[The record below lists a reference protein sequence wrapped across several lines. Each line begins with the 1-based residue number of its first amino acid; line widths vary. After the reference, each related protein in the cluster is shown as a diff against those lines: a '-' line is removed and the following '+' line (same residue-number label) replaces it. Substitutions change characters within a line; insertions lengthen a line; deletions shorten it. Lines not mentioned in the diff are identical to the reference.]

1 MEIIC
6 ANHNSILFCGLDDV
20 EKLKSI
26 SGITGI
32 WVEETTEISE
42 EDFNQLNLRLRGQTK
57 YPKQI
62 TMTFNPVSALHWLKK
77 RFFDSTKHE
86 AFTLKTTYEDN
97 KFIDDEYK
105 KVLEDLKSQD
115 EIYYQIYARGEWGLL
130 SNLIYTD
137 WEVTAELPKSFE
149 RIFWGLDFGY
159 NNPSALVKVGIYDQ
173 QIYILDEFYKTGLTN
188 SELTSILEKKVQKHE
203 DIYAD
208 SAEPARIEEIRRK
221 GLNIYPAI
229 KSVKDGIDLVKRHKL
244 HISGECT
251 NFIKEIQAYKYK
263 KDKDGNV
270 LDEPVKF
277 LDHAMDAVRYAL
289 YTGLKE
295 RGSWKTF

>member
-1 MEIIC
+1 
-6 ANHNSILFCGLDDV
+6 
-20 EKLKSI
+20 
-26 SGITGI
+26 
-32 WVEETTEISE
+32 
-42 EDFNQLNLRLRGQTK
+42 
-57 YPKQI
+57 
-62 TMTFNPVSALHWLKK
+62 MTFNPVSALHWLKK

-130 SNLIYTD
+130 SNLIYTN

-159 NNPSALVKVGIYDQ
+159 NNPSALVKLGIYDQ